1 MLEKSDKILDYF
13 SNYYEN
19 AKAYKWHLP
28 PAEELDRV
36 CRKLNLRALRGQR
49 ALDFGCGEGR
59 NTRYLCDLGYSVVAV
74 DVVDSAID
82 LTRQRLDHRQASVQ
96 KVTLG
101 TKLPFDD
108 LEFSIIVAYHVLQW
122 LGNKESFIFYLKEF
136 TRLIEEKGTIIFTMP
151 TEDHFHTATGIEIGE
166 SVYKVTTEQRRDCVQ
181 YSPNLP
187 TLRQHLDKM
196 GLTTS
201 LFGRH
206 EFGYDG
212 DENTADC
219 RLSMYLFCVKLKQ

>member
-1 MLEKSDKILDYF
+1 MDYF
-13 SNYYEN
+13 SNYFEN
-19 AKAYKWHLP
+19 AKSYSWHLP

-36 CRKLNLRALRGQR
+36 CRKLNLRADRGQR

-59 NTRYLCDLGYSVVAV
+59 NTRYLLDLGYSVVAT

-82 LTRQRLDHRQASVQ
+82 LTRQRLGNRQATIQ
-96 KVTLG
+96 KITFG
-101 TKLPFDD
+101 AKLPFNDS
-108 LEFSIIVAYHVLQW
+108 EFSIIVAYHVLQW
-122 LGNKESFIFYLKEF
+122 LGNKERFIFYLNEF
-136 TRLIEEKGTIIFTMP
+136 IRLIEEKGMIIFTMP

-166 SVYKVTTEQRRDCVQ
+166 SVYRITTEQRRDCIQ

-187 TLRQHLDKM
+187 TLRQHLDKV
-196 GLTTS
+196 GLTTR

-212 DENTADC
+212 DENTASR
-219 RLSMYLFCVKLKQ
+219 RLSMYLFCVQLKQ